1 MRSSKSRSRSNKNRN
16 RSVGNI
22 INRVF
27 DSSGP
32 EGKVRGTPQQ
42 IIDKYNQL
50 ARDSQLSNDRVST
63 ENFQQHAEHY
73 VRLLSE
79 AQREMD
85 ARREQQDRENKD
97 RNTDRDK
104 ERNSRSS
111 LDNAA
116 SDLSNDADLSGND
129 NSFEEESGDRLSD
142 GERSGEL
149 DNANANQSDKRNRNV
164 NTRNNKSR
172 RRVETKRNDDKAE
185 KIDEDI
191 SSVEAAE

>member
-1 MRSSKSRSRSNKNRN
+1 MRSSKPRSRSKQNRN
-16 RSVGNI
+16 RSVGNVV
-22 INRVF
+22 NRVF

-42 IIDKYNQL
+42 VIEKYNQL
-50 ARDSQLSNDRVST
+50 ARDAQLSNDRVAA

-104 ERNSRSS
+104 DRNSRSS
-111 LDNAA
+111 LENAA

-142 GERSGEL
+142 GERSDEL
-149 DNANANQSDKRNRNV
+149 DNANQSDKRNRNV

-172 RRVETKRNDDKAE
+172 RRDETRRNDDKAE
-185 KIDEDI
+185 KIVEDI

>member
-129 NSFEEESGDRLSD
+129 NSFEEEFGDRVPDS
-142 GERSGEL
+142 ERVGEL
-149 DNANANQSDKRNRNV
+149 DSANQADKKNKNV
-164 NTRNNKSR
+164 NSRSNKSR
-172 RRVETKRNDDKAE
+172 RRDETKSNDDKVN
-185 KIDEDI
+185 KIGEDV

>member
-104 ERNSRSS
+104 DRNSRSS
-111 LDNAA
+111 LENAA
-116 SDLSNDADLSGND
+116 SDLSNDADLNGND
-129 NSFEEESGDRLSD
+129 NSFEEECGDLVPDS
-142 GERSGEL
+142 ERVGEL
-149 DNANANQSDKRNRNV
+149 DSANQADKKNKNV
-164 NTRNNKSR
+164 NSRSNKSR
-172 RRVETKRNDDKAE
+172 RRDETKSNDDKVN
-185 KIDEDI
+185 KIGEDV
-191 SSVEAAE
+191 SSIEAAE

>member
-73 VRLLSE
+73 VRLLTE

-97 RNTDRDK
+97 RNMDRDK

-111 LDNAA
+111 TDNDV
-116 SDLSNDADLSGND
+116 SDLSNDVDLNGND
-129 NSFEEESGDRLSD
+129 NSFEAECGDSLPDS
-142 GERSGEL
+142 ERVSE
-149 DNANANQSDKRNRNV
+149 ANSANQADKRNRNESS
-164 NTRNNKSR
+164 RNNKSR
-172 RRVETKRNDDKAE
+172 RRAETKIIDDKVD

-191 SSVEAAE
+191 SSIEAAE

>member
-97 RNTDRDK
+97 RNADRDK

-111 LDNAA
+111 LDNAS
-116 SDLSNDADLSGND
+116 SDLSNDADLSGNV
-129 NSFEEESGDRLSD
+129 NSFEEEYGDRLPD
-142 GERSGEL
+142 GEL
-149 DNANANQSDKRNRNV
+149 DNTNQADKRNRNG

-172 RRVETKRNDDKAE
+172 RRDENKRSDDKAD
-185 KIDEDI
+185 KVVEDI

>member
-50 ARDSQLSNDRVST
+50 ARDCQLSNDRVST

-73 VRLLSE
+73 VRILSE

-104 ERNSRSS
+104 DRNSRSYS
-111 LDNAA
+111 ENAA
-116 SDLSNDADLSGND
+116 SVPSNDADLSGND
-129 NSFEEESGDRLSD
+129 NSFEEECGDRVLDS
-142 GERSGEL
+142 ERLGEL
-149 DNANANQSDKRNRNV
+149 DSANQTDKKNKNV
-164 NTRNNKSR
+164 NSRSNKSR
-172 RRVETKRNDDKAE
+172 RRDENKSNDDKVN
-185 KIDEDI
+185 KIGEDV